1 MSTYK
6 IEQARYSILWHKDKN
21 TLEKFGLVGL
31 PDREAVRLSEP
42 KCFHVSIF
50 NGGSYVAFLTRATY
64 KEAKAAAENHCGV

>member
-6 IEQARYSILWHKDKN
+6 IEQARYSILWHKDKD

-31 PDREAVRLSEP
+31 PDREAVRHSEP

-50 NGGSYVAFLTRATY
+50 NGGNLRVTLS
-64 KEAKAAAENHCGV
+64 G